1 MPNAENFNLDFRP
14 HSYWGPQDLR
24 THYGGRIKGE
34 LRRAA
39 ALDLLEE
46 GEAHPAMLQSA
57 LDEDSRQAVGRVH
70 PWFMGGEYLPDLAR

>member
-1 MPNAENFNLDFRP
+1 MPNAENFDLDFRP

-46 GEAHPAMLQSA
+46 GEAN
-57 LDEDSRQAVGRVH
+57 DEWLANEVRKREK
-70 PWFMGGEYLPDLAR
+70 MEPDQ